1 MAAAACSDVARG
13 DEEDARRVGE
23 AGRVARELGAQQQ
36 RCGAD
41 AWLAARVHEARRV
54 AVEGGVDDKD
64 LRARRAR
71 DERRGV
77 AQAALGAVVGAVGCG
92 AAARGRGAA
101 RGGRRA
107 VAGA

>member
-1 MAAAACSDVARG
+1 MVAAACGDVARG

-54 AVEGGVDDKD
+54 AVEGGVDDED
-64 LRARRAR
+64 LGE
-71 DERRGV
+71 ER
-77 AQAALGAVVGAVGCG
+77 VGARQQLLGVMPLTRTRLCG
-92 AAARGRGAA
+92 LGLGL
-101 RGGRRA
+101 G
-107 VAGA
+107 